1 MRDKLFRNEH
11 KFIIDDVS
19 AELIKAKISTLCM
32 PDSHAGEEGY
42 YDIRS
47 LYFDSADNRF
57 YRENLAGISNRHK
70 WRIRIYNSSDS
81 RIALEKKSTL
91 KGLKHKDSCVMD
103 RDRVMEFINGDI
115 SHREGDAPL
124 LREFVTEAIE
134 ENITPRVIVDYRR
147 EPFVY
152 PVGNVRVTVDSMIGA
167 SRNFEDF
174 FSADLNLYRAIPMGM
189 NVLEVK
195 FDEVLPYTVREMI
208 NSFANLTPTAF
219 SKYVTCFEAVRFSM

>member
-1 MRDKLFRNEH
+1 MPDKLFRNEH
-11 KFIIDDVS
+11 KFIIDDIS
-19 AELIKAKISTLCM
+19 AELLKAKISTICM
-32 PDSHAGEEGY
+32 PDSHAGEDGF

-47 LYFDSADNRF
+47 LYFDSADDRF
-57 YRENLAGISNRHK
+57 YRENLAGVSNRHK

-91 KGLKHKDSCVMD
+91 KGLKHKDSCMMD
-103 RDRVMEFINGDI
+103 RERVMEFINGEI
-115 SHREGDAPL
+115 SHREEDAPL

-147 EPFVY
+147 VPFVY
-152 PVGNVRVTVDSMIGA
+152 PVGNVRVTVDSVIGA

-174 FSADLNLYRAIPMGM
+174 FSKDLNLFRAIPMGT

-195 FDEVLPYTVREMI
+195 FDEVLPYTIREMI
-208 NSFANLTPTAF
+208 NSASNLTPTAF
-219 SKYVTCFEAVRFSM
+219 SKYVTCFDAVRFMM